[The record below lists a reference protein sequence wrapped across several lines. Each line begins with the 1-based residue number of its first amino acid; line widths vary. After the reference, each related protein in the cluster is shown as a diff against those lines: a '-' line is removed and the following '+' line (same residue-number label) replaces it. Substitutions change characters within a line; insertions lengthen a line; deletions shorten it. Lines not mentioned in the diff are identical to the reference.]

1 MATNTFA
8 PNGFSFY
15 RGTGS
20 SPTNE
25 QVLAWVDAATA
36 NIFQNDP
43 VFRLS
48 DGTIA
53 GVTTGPGPGTGILAG
68 IFSTCTY
75 LSVAQKRQV
84 WGNYWPGSDV
94 VAGGFAS
101 AYIINDPNAQFK
113 AQVGGNTT
121 ALALADVGQ
130 NCQFAYG
137 TGSTSNGISGA
148 YVDMTVARANTA
160 TLPFRVVAL
169 ITAPPGDNGTAA
181 SAYNTGIFAFNNVET
196 KTLTGAL

>member
-1 MATNTFA
+1 MANTFA

-25 QVLAWVDAATA
+25 QVLGVIDAATA
-36 NIFQNDP
+36 AIFQNDP
-43 VFRLS
+43 IFRLS
-48 DGTIA
+48 DGSLA
-53 GVTTGPGPGTGILAG
+53 GATTGPGPGTGILAG
-68 IFSTCTY
+68 IFGTVTW

-84 WGNYWPGSDV
+84 WGNYWPSADI
-94 VAGGFAS
+94 AS
-101 AYIINDPNAQFK
+101 GTTASCYYINDPNAQFY

-121 ALALADVGQ
+121 ALAQVDLGQ

-137 TGSTSNGISGA
+137 TGTASNGISGA

-160 TLPFRVVAL
+160 TLPFRVVQL
-169 ITAPPGDNGTAA
+169 VTSPPGANGTAA
-181 SAYNTGIFAFNNVET
+181 SAYNAGIFAFNNVET